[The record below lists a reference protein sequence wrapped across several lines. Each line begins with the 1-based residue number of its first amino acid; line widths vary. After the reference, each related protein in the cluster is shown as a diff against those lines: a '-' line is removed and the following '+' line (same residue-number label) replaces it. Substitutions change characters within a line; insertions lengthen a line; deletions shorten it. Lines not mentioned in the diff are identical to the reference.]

1 MNDPM
6 IKRLF
11 DDPEVKEAIENE
23 NLDVIYNKCSSY
35 YRLKLTETFH
45 ELGIDP
51 IDYVTVIKSD
61 MLLDDVTEFVVP
73 AHINEIQVGAFFNNS
88 KLKSIV
94 VPSTIKVIQ
103 SGAFA
108 NCRIK
113 SFNWPIACKV
123 IPSKCFNRCK
133 SLGEIIVPEGVL
145 EIEAGAFEGCSKLFS
160 VMLPRS
166 LTQVSNDAF
175 LSCKSLTI
183 INYDGT
189 RAEWARVGPGV
200 VRPGLRV
207 ACSDGVVEYSATAY
221 DTMDFDQLCK
231 EVRQTLRKHFG
242 GSPNYSNNYP
252 KQKTYK
258 YIIHQLTPDI
268 ERELMKFGPRVHA
281 ENIRGGYGPRSYP
294 AVLVHVFK

>member
-11 DDPEVKEAIENE
+11 DDEEVKAAIEDE
-23 NLDVIYNKCSSY
+23 NLDVIYNKCSGY

-113 SFNWPIACKV
+113 SFEWPVACKV
-123 IPSKCFNRCK
+123 IPAKCFNRCK
-133 SLGEIIVPEGVL
+133 SLVAFNVPQGVVEIPG
-145 EIEAGAFEGCSKLFS
+145 GAFEGCSKLKS
-160 VMLPRS
+160 VTLPRR
-166 LTQVSNDAF
+166 LLHVSSDAF
-175 LSCKSLTI
+175 LSCKSLSTL
-183 INYDGT
+183 NYEGT
-189 RAEWARVGPGV
+189 KDEWEHVGPGV
-200 VRPGLRV
+200 VRPGLSV
-207 ACSDGVVEYSATAY
+207 TCSNGVVEYEKTQY

-231 EVRQTLRKHFG
+231 EVRQTLKKHL
-242 GSPNYSNNYP
+242 GSPNYSNSYP
-252 KQKTYK
+252 KQKSYK

-268 ERELMKFGPRVHA
+268 EQDLMKFGSRVHA

-294 AVLVHVFK
+294 AILVHVFK